1 MKRIYYND
9 KGFQIGNLLY
19 VLLKAYSDRRK
30 NIDSYVLRTGYY
42 KFAEIFFPKT
52 SELFSKA
59 NGLIIEEPGYFQIS
73 NRDFSSEDLDS
84 FCETYL
90 LKDVKEKSKS
100 FDNKDITIAIRR
112 TDFLAESRIK
122 AYWYNSIK
130 YIEDC
135 LNLIKI
141 KEKEN
146 FKNLSVRIT
155 SDDPE
160 WCETVLSEHIKTNL
174 NLNNI
179 TVEGQDIKNNFLQLF
194 SCDKYFICPNST
206 YAYWVGYLLRL
217 SNPEVETFVPDFN
230 TTLIENGKQIA
241 DTRNWNIIKV
251 EHF

>member
-1 MKRIYYND
+1 M
-9 KGFQIGNLLY
+9 
-19 VLLKAYSDRRK
+19 
-30 NIDSYVLRTGYY
+30 
-42 KFAEIFFPKT
+42 
-52 SELFSKA
+52 
-59 NGLIIEEPGYFQIS
+59 
-73 NRDFSSEDLDS
+73 
-84 FCETYL
+84 
-90 LKDVKEKSKS
+90 
-100 FDNKDITIAIRR
+100 
-112 TDFLAESRIK
+112 
-122 AYWYNSIK
+122 
-130 YIEDC
+130 
-135 LNLIKI
+135 NLIKI

-160 WCETVLSEHIKTNL
+160 WCEAVLSEHLKTNF

-179 TVEGQDIKNNFLQLF
+179 TIEKQDIKDNFLQLF

-217 SNPEVETFVPDFN
+217 SNPEVETFVLDFN

>member
-1 MKRIYYND
+1 M
-9 KGFQIGNLLY
+9 
-19 VLLKAYSDRRK
+19 
-30 NIDSYVLRTGYY
+30 
-42 KFAEIFFPKT
+42 
-52 SELFSKA
+52 
-59 NGLIIEEPGYFQIS
+59 
-73 NRDFSSEDLDS
+73 
-84 FCETYL
+84 
-90 LKDVKEKSKS
+90 
-100 FDNKDITIAIRR
+100 
-112 TDFLAESRIK
+112 
-122 AYWYNSIK
+122 
-130 YIEDC
+130 
-135 LNLIKI
+135 NLIKI

-146 FKNLSVRIT
+146 FKSLSVRIT

-160 WCETVLSEHIKTNL
+160 WCEAVLSEHLKTNF

-217 SNPEVETFVPDFN
+217 SKPEVKTFVPDFN